1 MNLDHLLD
9 VFCLFVDFASLNH
22 TIQMGICNSQED
34 KQNHQISKA
43 IDKKL
48 KESHAQEEKVI
59 KLLLLGAGECGK
71 TIKSVFY

>member
-1 MNLDHLLD
+1 
-9 VFCLFVDFASLNH
+9 
-22 TIQMGICNSQED
+22 MGICNSQED
-34 KQNHQISKA
+34 KQSQQISKA

-71 TIKSVFY
+71 STLMKQVVFKIF